1 MVNDYGKN
9 RPRRR
14 KKIPD
19 AAKKEGLRIF
29 FKLAGVLFI
38 IFLAA
43 LIVIFIATP
52 KKTYSASEKRMLS
65 QRPALTLDS
74 LASGRF
80 MDGIEDYA
88 ADQFPFRDLWMR
100 MKTSVLRAAGTRESQ
115 GVYLLKNGGLAERFD
130 APDPANFTE
139 TTGAVRAFS
148 DRYPGTSMYFLLAPT
163 AVSVLSDELP
173 DNAITEDQ
181 DAFIDQLYEAL
192 SGKVTPIDVR
202 PAFSAADDRSALY
215 YRTDHHWTTDGA
227 YLAWNTAKSIMQ
239 AGSEITFTGGTAAGR
254 FTGSLVSKSGF
265 FVDPPDEIRVFLPDN
280 APEDFVYTVN
290 YPDEMR
296 RTASVY
302 DLTALDSDD
311 PYTVFFGSNHPLV
324 EIDTTAASDRKLLV
338 IKDSYANCF
347 VPFMLT
353 EFQKIDLLDARYYY
367 DNIDVLMQSEN
378 FTDVL
383 FLYNANTFSEDT
395 SLKTVLINRQ

>member
-227 YLAWNTAKSIMQ
+227 YLAWNTANSIMQ

>member
-1 MVNDYGKN
+1 
-9 RPRRR
+9 
-14 KKIPD
+14 
-19 AAKKEGLRIF
+19 
-29 FKLAGVLFI
+29 
-38 IFLAA
+38 
-43 LIVIFIATP
+43 
-52 KKTYSASEKRMLS
+52 MLS

-148 DRYPGTSMYFLLAPT
+148 DRYPRTSMYFLLAPT

-227 YLAWNTAKSIMQ
+227 YLAWNTANSIMQ
-239 AGSEITFTGGTAAGR
+239 TGSDVTFTGGTAAGR